1 MSKKY
6 FLIVNKEKVDVSE
19 EVYKEY
25 WKITNHENYLERVDR
40 KNHLLF
46 FSNLNTED
54 TVFEEMIEDKSVDV
68 EKIVETK
75 MRIEDLYTALSK
87 LNEEERKII
96 DSIYFEE
103 KSIREIAKETNTNP
117 MKISRKHKNI
127 LDKIR
132 NLLSIF

>member
-1 MSKKY
+1 MNKKY